1 MRRILMVLIALVCVP
16 PVLAQMMNER
26 VELMKLNS
34 QARQFVS
41 TWLNQNCG
49 AEEQQRIEGR
59 IKGLGPVLEP
69 VFWEAY
75 RLGPPEDTIKELQAH
90 FRKQYGERQDHLK
103 EFGDRLFEKE
113 QIRNLLNITEEEYVQ
128 RETQQYL
135 ARYRTAALSGL
146 GMVGTQ
152 TSELAPIAR
161 DVDNPAQGAAQ
172 EAIKAIGERSKIR

>member
-1 MRRILMVLIALVCVP
+1 MSMRPTVMVVIAFFCVT
-16 PVLAQMMNER
+16 PVFAQMVNER
-26 VELMKLNS
+26 VELTKLKPD
-34 QARQFVS
+34 AREFVS

-49 AEEQQRIEGR
+49 MEEQQRIEER

-75 RLGPPEDTIKELQAH
+75 RLGPPEETIKELQAH
-90 FRKQYGERQDHLK
+90 FRKQYRERQDHLK
-103 EFGDRLFEKE
+103 EFGDRLFGKNQVQE
-113 QIRNLLNITEEEYVQ
+113 LLSITEEQYVQ

-152 TSELAPIAR
+152 TA
-161 DVDNPAQGAAQ
+161 
-172 EAIKAIGERSKIR
+172 ER